1 MKNDLQKDIASLKIH
16 NKRMESKIDKIMA
29 KLGIE
34 QESNVPKSLPILAH
48 YNSPVERIDCRKPK
62 L

>member
-16 NKRMESKIDKIMA
+16 NKHMESKIDKIMA

-34 QESNVPKSLPILAH
+34 QKPHIPKSFPTLHH
-48 YNSPVERIDCRKPK
+48 YNSPVERIDRRKPK
-62 L
+62 F